1 MNGHAVES
9 GSHLTQAGIEAAKT
23 IAHEVTAIKELDA
36 SKVKITRATAPRD
49 VPEVNSKEVFDMKTC
64 TDHMVKVTWTSGCF
78 YLHTNLQRT

>member
-1 MNGHAVES
+1 MNRHAVES

-23 IAHEVTAIKELDA
+23 VAHEEPAIKELDA
-36 SKVKITRATAPRD
+36 SKLKVTRATTLRE

-78 YLHTNLQRT
+78 YS